1 MMRYHP
7 PRDFAKD
14 CVPFLEVD
22 PRTVKIKCC
31 VLSEQQLRASAIGT
45 AKGRATILRRSLAKQ
60 AELYAK
66 QPQDAQM
73 TEERSEDKALLDDEL
88 LEVIT
93 DSPEQLIENA
103 CINRMSA

>member
-1 MMRYHP
+1 MLRSERAAVAGF
-7 PRDFAKD
+7 RDWHGEGQSHNPAAQP
-14 CVPFLEVD
+14 CE
-22 PRTVKIKCC
+22 
-31 VLSEQQLRASAIGT
+31 A
-45 AKGRATILRRSLAKQ
+45 